1 MQAGLY
7 VAGLWGIIL
16 FNELK
21 LVREQITYWI
31 GGVVLIVGAAL
42 LAFSK

>member
-1 MQAGLY
+1 MQAGLF

-21 LVREQITYWI
+21 LGREQITYWV
-31 GGVVLIVGAAL
+31 GGVVLIAGATL